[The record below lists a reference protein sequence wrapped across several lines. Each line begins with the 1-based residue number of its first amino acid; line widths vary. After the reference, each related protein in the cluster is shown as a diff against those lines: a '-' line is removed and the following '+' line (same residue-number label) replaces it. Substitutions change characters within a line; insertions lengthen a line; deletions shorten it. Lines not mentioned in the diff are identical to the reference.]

1 MGIGPRKCKSNEP
14 PPAGAA
20 SRYTNRPH
28 YLSWVEN
35 ELKDD
40 LSFVPRLCHPTKA
53 ACFHTQVRV
62 PASRVF
68 ARSRHMGVQ
77 AINNS

>member
-14 PPAGAA
+14 PLAGAA

-40 LSFVPRLCHPTKA
+40 WSFVPRLCHPTKA
-53 ACFHTQVRV
+53 ACSDAQVGFRQAGFCWF
-62 PASRVF
+62 PPY
-68 ARSRHMGVQ
+68 GVQ